1 MKELL
6 NVQLIGCPDI
16 EVRYIMPWDDE
27 ETIEDKNRKP
37 FRTRKSALIKVHY
50 TDKNGN
56 ETNKIISN
64 PTVYEYDG
72 ASIPFKIG
80 KGNMKLLIPA
90 LFHDLMC
97 EDKSRI
103 DFNRNL
109 SSKIFK
115 NLLIQCK
122 VNKFIAEIMYLAVDN
137 FQKLMEGWK

>member
-6 NVQLIGCPDI
+6 DVQLIGCPDI

-37 FRTRKSALIKVHY
+37 FRTRKSALIKVCY
-50 TDKNGN
+50 IDKNGN